1 LFGAGV
7 SDLPNDSE
15 VRPEPSRVA
24 LLVLLFCAFAVV
36 LKLPSLRFIHAEP
49 DEIVYWS
56 VARNMVERGEYTLR
70 GAEIAGRLSPAIYDR
85 PLFHHPPLYPM
96 LLTPFVAL
104 NAQQSS
110 VVISW
115 LGHLLCVA
123 AVGMIGW
130 AVLDRGREDMLWL
143 ALLGVATDP
152 LLTFASRKL
161 WIDAL
166 LAGLVALAIALV
178 WTALV
183 SRRRRL
189 LLVMGGL
196 VLGLAGLAKLP
207 GLIVAPVMAMLVWS
221 GGGSLRQRL
230 LDLVQVAAPCVLL
243 VLPWLV
249 VFVTTYGTLT
259 PTLLRPDE
267 WTVRHY
273 PFLAFATGRPWYYYA
288 AKLALAEPLS
298 LVSLALLFRKP
309 GGLTLAKLAAPSW
322 LLLWLVVYTIQSAT
336 GYGFQMRHLAPL
348 APSLY
353 VMLLFCGQSRGGL
366 LRPVIAL
373 ALTYGAMGATVYLLT
388 ERLDELLSLP
398 ELAGL
403 LRL

>member
-1 LFGAGV
+1 LFRAGV
-7 SDLPNDSE
+7 SDLPNDSK
-15 VRPEPSRVA
+15 VRLEPSRVTI
-24 LLVLLFCAFAVV
+24 LVLLFCAFAVV

-56 VARNMVERGEYTLR
+56 VARNIVEHGQYTLR
-70 GAEIAGRLSPAIYDR
+70 GATIARRLSPAIYDR
-85 PLFHHPPLYPM
+85 PLFHHPPLYPV

-104 NAQQSS
+104 NAQQAS

-123 AVGMIGW
+123 AVGIIGCS
-130 AVLDRGREDMLWL
+130 VLDRGREDVLWL
-143 ALLGVATDP
+143 ALLGVASDP
-152 LLTFASRKL
+152 LLTHVARKL
-161 WIDAL
+161 WIDSL
-166 LAGLVALAIALV
+166 LAGLVALALALV

-189 LLVMGGL
+189 LLVLGGL
-196 VLGLAGLAKLP
+196 VLGLAGLTKLP

-221 GGGSLRQRL
+221 GGGSRRQRL
-230 LDLVQVAAPCVLL
+230 LDLLLVAAPCVLL

-249 VFVTTYGTLT
+249 VFAATYGTLS
-259 PTLLRPDE
+259 PTWLSHDE
-267 WTVRHY
+267 WAVRHY
-273 PFLAFATGRPWYYYA
+273 PFLALAVGRPGYYYA
-288 AKLALAEPLS
+288 AKLVLAEPVS
-298 LVSLALLFRKP
+298 LVAFALLFRRP
-309 GGLTLAKLAAPSW
+309 RGLTLAGLAAPSW
-322 LLLWLVVYTIQSAT
+322 LLLWLVVYTIQSAS
-336 GYGFQMRHLAPL
+336 GYGFQMRYLAPL
-348 APSLY
+348 APSRY

-388 ERLDELLSLP
+388 ERLDELVSLP